1 MKKQRTGFEYIDLDN
16 PNITEKYRPHPASNQ
31 TEAYVAKL
39 RQKQGFDEDDQITI
53 VGAVYRLIPELRP
66 RKGFRGRK
74 SDRRILAVRVTRK
87 DLVDMLRR
95 HYDQTFE
102 EDLDFEEDL
111 EEYGFSN

>member
-1 MKKQRTGFEYIDLDN
+1 MKKQRTGFEYIDLDK
-16 PNITEKYRPHPASNQ
+16 PNITEKYRPYPASNP
-31 TEAYVAKL
+31 TEAYVARL
-39 RQKQGFDEDDQITI
+39 REKNVGDEDDRDADI
-53 VGAVYRLIPELRP
+53 VTVVNAVYRLIPELHP

-111 EEYGFSN
+111 EE